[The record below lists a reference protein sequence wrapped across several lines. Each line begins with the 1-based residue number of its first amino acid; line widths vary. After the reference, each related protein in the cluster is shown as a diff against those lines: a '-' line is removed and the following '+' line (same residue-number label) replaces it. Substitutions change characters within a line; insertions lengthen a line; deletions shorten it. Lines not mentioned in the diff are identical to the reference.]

1 MEKNY
6 ITKLVDLPLSTAK
19 GLTLLAS
26 QSPKHKTKTLMEEIL
41 IEYEKKVNHPR
52 STNYKLLNPKP

>member
-6 ITKLVDLPLSTAK
+6 ITKLVDLPISTAK

-26 QSPKHKTKTLMEEIL
+26 QTSKYKTKTLMEEIL
-41 IEYEKKVNHPR
+41 IEYEKRVNHPR
-52 STNYKLLNPKP
+52 STNYKLLHPKK